1 MQTTSIKKID
11 NHHSEWKSL
20 LGFYKD
26 ELEVF
31 KNRLTEVAEKNT
43 ARETMQ
49 MTEHFQNQF
58 LIQAENIDIL
68 LHDINEH
75 LHLLANDVLQHGGH
89 IAKDEML
96 VRDLLKSRVEKEQDI
111 FTQIKTEFMRFLSKV
126 M

>member
-1 MQTTSIKKID
+1 MQTTNIKKID
-11 NHHSEWKSL
+11 NHYSEWKSL

-31 KNRLTEVAEKNT
+31 KNRLNEVAEKNT
-43 ARETMQ
+43 SREIMQ

-75 LHLLANDVLQHGGH
+75 LHLLANDVLRHGGH
-89 IAKDEML
+89 INKDEMMT
-96 VRDLLKSRVEKEQDI
+96 RDLLKSGVEKEQEI
-111 FTQIKTEFMRFLSKV
+111 FRQIKTEFMRFLSKV